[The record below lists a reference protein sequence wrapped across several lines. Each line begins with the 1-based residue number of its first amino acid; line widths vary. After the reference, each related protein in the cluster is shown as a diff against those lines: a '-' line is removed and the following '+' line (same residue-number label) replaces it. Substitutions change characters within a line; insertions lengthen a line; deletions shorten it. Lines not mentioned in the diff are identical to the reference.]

1 MARYCS
7 AAEIP
12 AFSIPHV
19 AGRGMIQKNRLV
31 TPPIL
36 HIAYYIS
43 ITNSRR
49 PWNRK
54 CVCACGRDHH
64 EHYFSDCL
72 SKADISNWSLP
83 KSWIDFSMCLAPTI
97 FVHELSSKAVCG
109 RNHHEHYFSI
119 ACQWP
124 TSLIDRCRSHC
135 KLWSERC
142 HWSTLRTTRVPSRSV
157 SGPAPS
163 GHIGKKHRF
172 R

>member
-54 CVCACGRDHH
+54 CVRVRVRMWKGSPRVGRARVCMCGVCAHVCVCACMACACVCVHVCVCVCVCTWKKPPPALCFR
-64 EHYFSDCL
+64 L
-72 SKADISNWSLP
+72 LV
-83 KSWIDFSMCLAPTI
+83 KSRHI
-97 FVHELSSKAVCG
+97 
-109 RNHHEHYFSI
+109 
-119 ACQWP
+119 Q
-124 TSLIDRCRSHC
+124 LIPVEVLD
-135 KLWSERC
+135 
-142 HWSTLRTTRVPSRSV
+142 
-157 SGPAPS
+157 
-163 GHIGKKHRF
+163 
-172 R
+172 